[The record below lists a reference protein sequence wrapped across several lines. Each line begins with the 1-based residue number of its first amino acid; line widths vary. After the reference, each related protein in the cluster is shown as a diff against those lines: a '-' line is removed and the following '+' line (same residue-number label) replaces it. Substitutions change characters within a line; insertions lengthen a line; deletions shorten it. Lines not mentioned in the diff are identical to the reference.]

1 MPPDEV
7 IREAVPHPCIG
18 IASNIG
24 TAIEMARDRAG
35 SDGVIVVTGSLYLV
49 GEARALLVE

>member
-1 MPPDEV
+1 
-7 IREAVPHPCIG
+7 
-18 IASNIG
+18 
-24 TAIEMARDRAG
+24 MAREKAG